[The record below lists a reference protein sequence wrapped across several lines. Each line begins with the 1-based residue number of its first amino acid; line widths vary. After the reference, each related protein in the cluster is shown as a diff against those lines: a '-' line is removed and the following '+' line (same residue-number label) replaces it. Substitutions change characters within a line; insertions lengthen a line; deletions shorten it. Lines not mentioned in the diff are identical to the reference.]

1 MRALGVGPPGFAPT
15 VIRPQDV
22 RVAVPV
28 VVGEGDLIAHPR
40 SALAGA
46 QLAGHSG
53 DRILREAQ
61 RGGVHGP
68 REGLVRGVEAS
79 VDNLNDLPLT
89 RQGGPVRACHLRGRP
104 HGGGIIGVLAAVD
117 SPEVDVADQR
127 VAPFDER
134 TLNAGRG
141 LDGRQGR
148 TRRRDREALEDVMV
162 VPHILDTR
170 ARLGLRHGVTD
181 ALLRLGVAGGLV
193 AGLLRE
199 PDDDGDRRVIRRLV
213 GRRDPSVGR
222 VGREGGRHT
231 DGGESEGTGRE

>member
-22 RVAVPV
+22 RVAIPV
-28 VVGEGDLIAHPR
+28 VVGEGNLIAHPR

-46 QLAGHSG
+46 QLAGHCG

-127 VAPFDER
+127 VTSFDER
-134 TLNAGRG
+134 ALNAGRG

-162 VPHILDTR
+162 VPHVLDTR
-170 ARLGLRHGVTD
+170 ARLGLRHGV
-181 ALLRLGVAGGLV
+181 AGGLV
-193 AGLLRE
+193 ARLLRE